1 MSPDKILYV
10 DDEPMALKYF
20 DRLVSPLAPVI
31 TALSVEEGKAVLRE
45 RGHEI
50 AVLVTDQRMP
60 GAHGNELLRFT
71 REFHP
76 RIVRML
82 TTAYSELGEAIEAI
96 NSGEIYR
103 YITKPWELAS
113 LHADLRNA
121 LELAELRNERD
132 HLLGQKLLV
141 QQQGLLGSRLAGLAV
156 LGCSHVQGND
166 QGSSPG
172 SSHDDV
178 HAADAALYRF
188 ARAALAAGCSVPQAA
203 WNQWDHAGLLQAE
216 ARRGMAMARE
226 LSRWQSEF
234 GSDRSPERA
243 LFLLAQATA
252 GQLQGASVQLASS
265 AVLTALLD
273 GKPGD
278 APASDAV
285 GWLAWLLWWNAPV
298 QIDAGQGSAAGSW
311 ALQLASADVDAS
323 APPAD
328 WLERMIEQFSDSPL
342 AG

>member
-20 DRLVSPLAPVI
+20 ERLVSPLAPVI
-31 TALSVEEGKAVLRE
+31 TALSVEAGKAVLRE

-103 YITKPWELAS
+103 YITKPWELTS

-132 HLLGQKLLV
+132 QLLGQKLLV
-141 QQQGLLGSRLAGLAV
+141 QQQGLLGSRLASLAM
-156 LGCSHVQGND
+156 L
-166 QGSSPG
+166 G
-172 SSHDDV
+172 SSHIQGDT

-216 ARRGMAMARE
+216 ARRGMSIARE
-226 LSRWQSEF
+226 LTRWQREL
-234 GSDRSPERA
+234 GSDRTPERA
-243 LFLLAQATA
+243 VFLLAQATG
-252 GQLQGASVQLASS
+252 GQLQGANVQIASS
-265 AVLTALLD
+265 SVLTALLD

-278 APASDAV
+278 APASEAV

-311 ALQLASADVDAS
+311 TLQLPSAGVEEA

>member
-132 HLLGQKLLV
+132 QLLGQKLLV
-141 QQQGLLGSRLAGLAV
+141 QQQGLLGNRLAGLAV
-156 LGCSHVQGND
+156 LGCSQVQSNIA
-166 QGSSPG
+166 
-172 SSHDDV
+172 DDV

-216 ARRGMAMARE
+216 ARRGMSIARE
-226 LSRWQSEF
+226 LTRWQREL

-243 LFLLAQATA
+243 VVLLAQATG
-252 GQLQGASVQLASS
+252 GQLQGASVLIASS
-265 AVLTALLD
+265 SVLTALLD

-278 APASDAV
+278 APASEAIA
-285 GWLAWLLWWNAPV
+285 WLAWLLWWNAPV
-298 QIDAGQGSAAGSW
+298 QVNAGAAGGW
-311 ALQLASADVDAS
+311 TLQLPSAGFEES
-323 APPAD
+323 APTTD
-328 WLERMIEQFSDSPL
+328 WLERMIEEFSDSPL

>member
-20 DRLVSPLAPVI
+20 ERLVSPLAPVI

-45 RGHEI
+45 RAGEI

-103 YITKPWELAS
+103 YITKPWELGS

-132 HLLGQKLLV
+132 HLLGQKLMV
-141 QQQGLLGSRLAGLAV
+141 QQQGLLGSRLASLAMLGAGLFQGDIHGNMQGG
-156 LGCSHVQGND
+156 LHV
-166 QGSSPG
+166 
-172 SSHDDV
+172 
-178 HAADAALYRF
+178 ADAALHGF
-188 ARAALAAGCSVPQAA
+188 ARAALAAGCNVPDAS
-203 WNQWDHAGLLQAE
+203 WNQWDQAGLLQAE
-216 ARRGMAMARE
+216 AWRGIAMARE
-226 LSRWQSEF
+226 LRRWHGEF
-234 GSDRSPERA
+234 GNDRTPERA
-243 LFLLAQATA
+243 VALLAQAT
-252 GQLQGASVQLASS
+252 GGELQGAAVQMPSA

-273 GKPGD
+273 GNPGEV
-278 APASDAV
+278 PATQAIA
-285 GWLAWLLWWNAPV
+285 WLAWLLWWNAPV
-298 QIDAGQGSAAGSW
+298 QVKAGEGSW
-311 ALQLASADVDAS
+311 TLLL
-323 APPAD
+323 PPAGAQEATPPHD
-328 WLERMIEQFSDSPL
+328 WLERMIEEFAESPM
-342 AG
+342 ASH

>member
-20 DRLVSPLAPVI
+20 ERLVSPLAPVI

-45 RGHEI
+45 RGDEI

-103 YITKPWELAS
+103 YLTKPWELAS

-156 LGCSHVQGND
+156 LG
-166 QGSSPG
+166 
-172 SSHDDV
+172 SSHIQGDVQDDV

-188 ARAALAAGCSVPQAA
+188 ARAALAAGCSVPQAP
-203 WNQWDHAGLLQAE
+203 WNQWDQAGLLQAE

-226 LSRWQSEF
+226 LSRWQVEF
-234 GSDRSPERA
+234 GSDRSRERA
-243 LFLLAQATA
+243 VFLLAQATA
-252 GQLQGASVQLASS
+252 GQLQGESVQLASS
-265 AVLTALLD
+265 SVLTALLD

-278 APASDAV
+278 APASEAV
-285 GWLAWLLWWNAPV
+285 AWLAWLLWWNAPV
-298 QIDAGQGSAAGSW
+298 QVSEAAAGRW
-311 ALQLASADVDAS
+311 TLQLPSAGFEEP
-323 APPAD
+323 APTAD
-328 WLERMIEQFSDSPL
+328 WLERMIEEFSDSPL

>member
-31 TALSVEEGKAVLRE
+31 TALSVEEGMAVLRE

-71 REFHP
+71 REYHP

-141 QQQGLLGSRLAGLAV
+141 QQQGLLGNRLAGLAV
-156 LGCSHVQGND
+156 LGSSHVQGDIN
-166 QGSSPG
+166 
-172 SSHDDV
+172 
-178 HAADAALYRF
+178 AADAALYRF
-188 ARAALAAGCSVPQAA
+188 ARAALAAGCSVPEAP

-216 ARRGMAMARE
+216 ARRGMAISRE
-226 LSRWQSEF
+226 LTRWQREL

-243 LFLLAQATA
+243 VFLLAQATG
-252 GQLQGASVQLASS
+252 GQLQGTNVLIASS
-265 AVLTALLD
+265 SVLTALLD

-278 APASDAV
+278 TPASEAIA
-285 GWLAWLLWWNAPV
+285 WLAWLLWWNAPV
-298 QIDAGQGSAAGSW
+298 QVNAGAAGSW
-311 ALQLASADVDAS
+311 TLQLPSAGDEES
-323 APPAD
+323 APTTD
-328 WLERMIEQFSDSPL
+328 WLERMIEEFSDSPL

>member
-20 DRLVSPLAPVI
+20 ERLVSPLAPVI

-45 RGHEI
+45 RAGEI

-103 YITKPWELAS
+103 YITKPWELGS

-132 HLLGQKLLV
+132 HLLGQKLMV
-141 QQQGLLGSRLAGLAV
+141 QQQGLLGSRLASLAMLGAGL
-156 LGCSHVQGND
+156 VQGDIHVNM
-166 QGSSPG
+166 Q
-172 SSHDDV
+172 DDL
-178 HAADAALYRF
+178 HAGDAALHGF
-188 ARAALAAGCSVPQAA
+188 ARSALAAGCHVPDAS
-203 WNQWDHAGLLQAE
+203 WNQWDQAGLLQAE
-216 ARRGMAMARE
+216 AWRGIAIARE
-226 LSRWQSEF
+226 LRRWQGKF
-234 GSDRSPERA
+234 GSDRTPERA
-243 LFLLAQATA
+243 VAVLAQAT
-252 GQLQGASVQLASS
+252 GGELQGAGLQMPSA

-273 GKPGD
+273 GNPGEV
-278 APASDAV
+278 PATEAIA
-285 GWLAWLLWWNAPV
+285 WLAWLLWWNAPV
-298 QIDAGQGSAAGSW
+298 QVKAVEGSW
-311 ALQLASADVDAS
+311 TLLL
-323 APPAD
+323 PPAGAQDAAPLHD
-328 WLERMIEQFSDSPL
+328 WLERMIEEFAESPM
-342 AG
+342 ASR

>member
-20 DRLVSPLAPVI
+20 ERLVSPLAPVI
-31 TALSVEEGKAVLRE
+31 TALSVEAGKAVLRE
-45 RGHEI
+45 RGDEI

-132 HLLGQKLLV
+132 QLLGQKLLV

-156 LGCSHVQGND
+156 LGCSHIQGNIQD
-166 QGSSPG
+166 G
-172 SSHDDV
+172 V

-252 GQLQGASVQLASS
+252 GQLQGASVQIASS
-265 AVLTALLD
+265 SVLTALLD

-278 APASDAV
+278 APASKAV

-298 QIDAGQGSAAGSW
+298 QVNAGAAGGW
-311 ALQLASADVDAS
+311 ALQLPTADVEAS

-328 WLERMIEQFSDSPL
+328 WLERMIEEFSDSPL

>member
-50 AVLVTDQRMP
+50 AVLGSDQRMP
-60 GAHGNELLRFT
+60 GAHGNELLRYT

-103 YITKPWELAS
+103 YITKPWELGS

-121 LELAELRNERD
+121 LELADLRNERD
-132 HLLGQKLLV
+132 QLLGQKLLV
-141 QQQGLLGSRLAGLAV
+141 QQQGLLGSRLASLTV
-156 LGCSHVQGND
+156 L
-166 QGSSPG
+166 G
-172 SSHDDV
+172 SSHIQGGMDAV
-178 HAADAALYRF
+178 DAAMYRF
-188 ARAALAAGCSVPQAA
+188 ARAALAAGCSVPQAP

-216 ARRGMAMARE
+216 ARRAMAMSRE
-226 LSRWQSEF
+226 LSRWLSKF
-234 GSDRSPERA
+234 GGDRSPERA
-243 LFLLAQATA
+243 IFLLAQATA
-252 GQLQGASVQLASS
+252 GQLQGASVQVGSS
-265 AVLTALLD
+265 SVLTALLD

-278 APASDAV
+278 AAVSEAV

-298 QIDAGQGSAAGSW
+298 QVNAGAAGGW
-311 ALQLASADVDAS
+311 TLQLPSAGTEES
-323 APPAD
+323 APTTD
-328 WLERMIEQFSDSPL
+328 WLERMIEEFSDIAL

>member
-20 DRLVSPLAPVI
+20 ERLVSPLAPVI

-45 RGHEI
+45 RAGEI

-103 YITKPWELAS
+103 YITKPWELGS

-132 HLLGQKLLV
+132 HLLGQKLIV
-141 QQQGLLGSRLAGLAV
+141 QQQGLLGSRLASLAMLGGGLFQGDAPTNTPGNMQGDLHAV
-156 LGCSHVQGND
+156 DMAL
-166 QGSSPG
+166 
-172 SSHDDV
+172 
-178 HAADAALYRF
+178 HAF
-188 ARAALAAGCSVPQAA
+188 ARAALAAGCKVPDAS
-203 WNQWDHAGLLQAE
+203 WNQWDQAGLLQAE
-216 ARRGMAMARE
+216 AWRGIAIARE
-226 LSRWQSEF
+226 VRRWQGEF
-234 GSDRSPERA
+234 GPDRLPARA
-243 LFLLAQATA
+243 VSLLAKATG
-252 GQLQGASVQLASS
+252 GQVVGSGVQLSS
-265 AVLTALLD
+265 ATVLTALLD
-273 GKPGD
+273 GNPGEV
-278 APASDAV
+278 PATEAIA
-285 GWLAWLLWWNAPV
+285 WLAWLLWWNAPV
-298 QIDAGQGSAAGSW
+298 QVNSGEAGWTLLLPAAG
-311 ALQLASADVDAS
+311 AQEAV
-323 APPAD
+323 PPPD
-328 WLERMIEQFSDSPL
+328 WLERMIEEFAESPM
-342 AG
+342 ANH